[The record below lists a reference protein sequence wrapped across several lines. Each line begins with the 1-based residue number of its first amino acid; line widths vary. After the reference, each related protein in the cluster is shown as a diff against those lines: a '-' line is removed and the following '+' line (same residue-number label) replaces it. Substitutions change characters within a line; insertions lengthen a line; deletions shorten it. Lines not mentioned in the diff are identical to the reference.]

1 MGLLNSDIGK
11 PCRACGH
18 PITRE
23 DPAVYLK
30 DRGVRVHKSH
40 TTDPKSGLYREPTKR
55 FHL

>member
-1 MGLLNSDIGK
+1 MSLFTSEIGK

-30 DRGVRVHKSH
+30 DGNVRVHKSH
-40 TTDPKSGLYREPTKR
+40 TTDPKSGLYGEPIKR
-55 FHL
+55 FG